1 MGRYAIVGMSC
12 LFPGAGTPAEYW
24 QNLLD
29 GVDSRTEGSTR
40 AFGHEPAAREVDPD
54 DPHRVYFTRGG
65 FLGRYDFDPAGYL
78 LPAQYLS
85 TLDRV
90 FHWSLHVARE
100 TLSDAGLAPGP
111 AAARPVP
118 DRIGVIFG
126 NYPFPTPSSGHLA
139 GAVWNS
145 AVATGLAAA
154 GFPLPEGT
162 TDGAGTGP
170 HDLWVGGL
178 PARVVAASLGL
189 AGPQFTLDAACSSA
203 LYAIRLACG
212 YLDTGKADVMLAGGV
227 CGPDPTV
234 IHLSF
239 SDLRAYPKDGF
250 SQPFDARS
258 KGIVTGQGASMVA
271 LKRLADARRD
281 GDRIYAV
288 IESIGLTN
296 DGAGR
301 HVLAPNVTGQLAAYQ
316 AAYRQAGLEPSAVQ
330 YLECHAT
337 GTPLGD
343 NTELSGVTEFFGAD
357 LPYYGSVKGNIGH
370 LLTVA
375 GMSSLIK
382 VVLALSHR
390 VVPPTIAVDQPLGEA
405 AAGRLVRAATPW
417 PATAGAPRRAGV
429 SAFGF
434 GGTNAHV
441 ILAEPAAVSP
451 ETPVSGGTAAVPAA
465 SPDTRSTGLPG
476 GTAAVPA
483 ASPDTTPGAEP
494 PRLAI
499 TGIGAQYG
507 AFATRDDLD
516 RATYAGRHA
525 FRELPERRWRGFEL
539 DTGGPVG
546 DPVPAGYVES
556 FELDA
561 TAYRIPPKE
570 LEDFNQQHLLM
581 LRVAEEALRDAGY
594 DPPRSAGAQPAQ
606 RVGVVLAMEMEP
618 AAHGHGTRYDLGRR
632 VAEWCARA
640 GLAPTAE
647 QLAELARAARTGV
660 HDGVEVNEVLS
671 YIGNIMASRI
681 SSRWNFTGPSFT
693 VSADSGGAAYALEVA
708 QLLLLDPTLDA
719 VLVGAVDL
727 AGGPENALAR
737 ARLAAPGG
745 TPGLAAGGVGGW
757 RAGDGAGALVV
768 TRPGSVPAGRTTY
781 ACVEA
786 IAIRYGGPSVSPA
799 AQPDLVAAAAR
810 DALRA
815 AGLTPADVEL
825 VETHGGG
832 IAEQDVA
839 ELAGLA
845 QVWSR
850 DPVGELRTAL
860 SSMAASV
867 GDTQTAS
874 VLASVIRAA
883 LCLHHGYFPAAPG
896 WQGPA
901 GEFAGTLAGSSF
913 FVPGESQPWLRGTR
927 SRPRAASVSAL
938 GTAGSHAHLVLS
950 GATVRGQVAPSDW
963 EHAGGP
969 LVVPVGGD
977 DLAGLLAAVGALRT
991 ALDGGTPLATLVHAA
1006 AEDAVRRRLRA
1017 VFVAADRAT
1026 LARQLDQGA
1035 KDLPAVHESGG
1046 EWETP
1051 SGSYYCGRPIGPGG
1065 RVALVFP
1072 GAFNSYLG
1080 LGRELFRA
1088 FPALLPR
1095 FEEQAERPADVLRAA
1110 TVYPRSIAPLDRRE
1124 LMRREAELVEDIPL
1138 MLASGTSFALLFTDL
1153 IRELMKV
1160 PVHGAFGYSLGESSM
1175 MFATDGWAQSARNDV
1190 KISAT
1195 PLFRDQLCGPKHVVR
1210 RRWNIPD
1217 DVPDRDVWT
1226 TLVVLAS
1233 AEVVRDTLPRYD
1245 RVFLTHVNTPNE
1257 VVVAGDPAQC
1267 RALVAELDAKSARA
1281 PANHVMHCPVV
1292 DGELEGLADLN
1303 RYPTGDTGDLELFS
1317 SYDYGQVTELDPD
1330 VVAGHIAQTLRSTVD
1345 FPRLIHQ
1352 AYRRGYRYFIEVG
1365 PASTCARWVR
1375 ETLGDAAHL
1384 SVSIDRRGA
1393 RVATNIARVVA
1404 RLVSHGA
1411 AVDLAPFLPAVP
1423 AERPRTA
1430 MPLRT
1435 VVVGGE
1441 PVIERVARGAAHVV
1455 PHLPPAPEPSALEPP
1470 ALEPPAAE
1478 PPAAVGSG
1486 EAEDPPPASPDSR
1499 SPIPLHPL
1507 PASVHAS
1514 ETDTRMPQPTMPSQP
1529 HEPAI
1534 TAEREPITLVPAS
1547 AVATAAG
1554 ADQPLPPAIVGA
1566 PLPVRVADRSPAAAT
1581 ALLHD
1586 LREQLADSHRQILA
1600 AQASL
1605 RADLAALLAPP
1616 GSGGAAVLPAA
1627 PADTAAG
1634 TGPTVTGA
1642 GPSLTGAPPSVTVEV
1657 PARSPKPK
1665 PPGVIWDED
1674 ELLEF
1679 ATGSIAAVFG
1689 EKFSVIDSYDRRVR
1703 LPAQPYHF
1711 VTRVTGLDATTG
1723 QFKKSFIQTEY
1734 DVPEGA
1740 WYSVDGQV
1748 PPAVT
1753 IEAGQCDLLLVSYLG
1768 IDFANKGERSYRL
1781 LDSTLS
1787 FYGDL
1792 PQEGQT
1798 LRYDIWIDQFVT
1810 HGETTLFFFHY
1821 DCYADGR
1828 LILKLKNACAGF
1840 FTQAELESSLGIIEG
1855 NLGRTVAATERKT
1868 FKPLVHTDR
1877 TTLSTSDLRRLTEGR
1892 VAEVFGPAYDQQ
1904 GANPSLRLTGGRLLM
1919 VDEITELDRKG
1930 GSYGIGSIK
1939 ARKALVPG
1947 EWYFTC
1953 HFPDDPVVAGSL
1965 VAEGA
1970 VQLLQAYALSLGLQM
1985 SLPDARFQPVPE
1997 LETNVKVRGQVTPD
2011 YSEIRYEIDVTE
2023 VSLLP
2028 RPTVIADVLVYRD
2041 DKPAIAVRNLGIQ
2054 ILEKPGAP
2062 YRPGK
2067 KGVVEHYMGRR
2078 NASGEVALL
2087 NEFHMAHAAKG
2098 NLATAMGPEF
2108 EIYENLRAPYIP
2120 NGDFL
2125 FVDRVMKLEGE
2136 RGRLKRGSVME
2147 TEYDSNA
2154 DAWYYPENGGDAGH
2168 PHMPNCVY
2176 MESSLQ
2182 AAILLGYYLGATLNF
2197 PQQEFSIRNL
2207 DGRATLV
2214 KPIDLRGKTI
2224 RHHSTLLSS
2233 DAMPGAVLQNFSYEL
2248 SADGE
2253 VFYVGESLFGYFSP
2267 QALANQVGLDGGK
2280 FIAPWGDELPTKPAD
2295 LRHIE
2300 LAAFRAGRGAAHP
2313 LKLGHGHLDLVE
2325 WVDVVPSGGKHGRG
2339 YLRGYRPIA
2348 ETDWYFNNHFY
2359 RDPVM
2364 PGSLGVEAIL
2374 QAMQVF
2380 AIETG
2385 LADGLRNPRFA
2396 IATGVELSWRYRG
2409 QINRQDKDMDFD
2421 VHVKEIRREADRI
2434 VVVGDASLWKPGLR
2448 IYELGNIAIEVRFDA

>member
-1 MGRYAIVGMSC
+1 
-12 LFPGAGTPAEYW
+12 
-24 QNLLD
+24 
-29 GVDSRTEGSTR
+29 
-40 AFGHEPAAREVDPD
+40 
-54 DPHRVYFTRGG
+54 
-65 FLGRYDFDPAGYL
+65 
-78 LPAQYLS
+78 
-85 TLDRV
+85 
-90 FHWSLHVARE
+90 
-100 TLSDAGLAPGP
+100 
-111 AAARPVP
+111 
-118 DRIGVIFG
+118 
-126 NYPFPTPSSGHLA
+126 
-139 GAVWNS
+139 
-145 AVATGLAAA
+145 
-154 GFPLPEGT
+154 
-162 TDGAGTGP
+162 
-170 HDLWVGGL
+170 
-178 PARVVAASLGL
+178 
-189 AGPQFTLDAACSSA
+189 
-203 LYAIRLACG
+203 
-212 YLDTGKADVMLAGGV
+212 
-227 CGPDPTV
+227 
-234 IHLSF
+234 
-239 SDLRAYPKDGF
+239 
-250 SQPFDARS
+250 
-258 KGIVTGQGASMVA
+258 
-271 LKRLADARRD
+271 
-281 GDRIYAV
+281 
-288 IESIGLTN
+288 
-296 DGAGR
+296 
-301 HVLAPNVTGQLAAYQ
+301 
-316 AAYRQAGLEPSAVQ
+316 
-330 YLECHAT
+330 
-337 GTPLGD
+337 
-343 NTELSGVTEFFGAD
+343 
-357 LPYYGSVKGNIGH
+357 
-370 LLTVA
+370 
-375 GMSSLIK
+375 
-382 VVLALSHR
+382 
-390 VVPPTIAVDQPLGEA
+390 
-405 AAGRLVRAATPW
+405 
-417 PATAGAPRRAGV
+417 
-429 SAFGF
+429 
-434 GGTNAHV
+434 
-441 ILAEPAAVSP
+441 
-451 ETPVSGGTAAVPAA
+451 
-465 SPDTRSTGLPG
+465 
-476 GTAAVPA
+476 
-483 ASPDTTPGAEP
+483 
-494 PRLAI
+494 
-499 TGIGAQYG
+499 
-507 AFATRDDLD
+507 
-516 RATYAGRHA
+516 
-525 FRELPERRWRGFEL
+525 
-539 DTGGPVG
+539 
-546 DPVPAGYVES
+546 
-556 FELDA
+556 
-561 TAYRIPPKE
+561 
-570 LEDFNQQHLLM
+570 
-581 LRVAEEALRDAGY
+581 
-594 DPPRSAGAQPAQ
+594 
-606 RVGVVLAMEMEP
+606 
-618 AAHGHGTRYDLGRR
+618 
-632 VAEWCARA
+632 
-640 GLAPTAE
+640 
-647 QLAELARAARTGV
+647 
-660 HDGVEVNEVLS
+660 
-671 YIGNIMASRI
+671 
-681 SSRWNFTGPSFT
+681 
-693 VSADSGGAAYALEVA
+693 
-708 QLLLLDPTLDA
+708 
-719 VLVGAVDL
+719 
-727 AGGPENALAR
+727 
-737 ARLAAPGG
+737 
-745 TPGLAAGGVGGW
+745 
-757 RAGDGAGALVV
+757 
-768 TRPGSVPAGRTTY
+768 
-781 ACVEA
+781 
-786 IAIRYGGPSVSPA
+786 
-799 AQPDLVAAAAR
+799 
-810 DALRA
+810 
-815 AGLTPADVEL
+815 
-825 VETHGGG
+825 
-832 IAEQDVA
+832 
-839 ELAGLA
+839 
-845 QVWSR
+845 
-850 DPVGELRTAL
+850 
-860 SSMAASV
+860 
-867 GDTQTAS
+867 
-874 VLASVIRAA
+874 
-883 LCLHHGYFPAAPG
+883 
-896 WQGPA
+896 
-901 GEFAGTLAGSSF
+901 
-913 FVPGESQPWLRGTR
+913 
-927 SRPRAASVSAL
+927 
-938 GTAGSHAHLVLS
+938 
-950 GATVRGQVAPSDW
+950 
-963 EHAGGP
+963 
-969 LVVPVGGD
+969 
-977 DLAGLLAAVGALRT
+977 
-991 ALDGGTPLATLVHAA
+991 
-1006 AEDAVRRRLRA
+1006 
-1017 VFVAADRAT
+1017 
-1026 LARQLDQGA
+1026 
-1035 KDLPAVHESGG
+1035 
-1046 EWETP
+1046 
-1051 SGSYYCGRPIGPGG
+1051 
-1065 RVALVFP
+1065 
-1072 GAFNSYLG
+1072 
-1080 LGRELFRA
+1080 
-1088 FPALLPR
+1088 
-1095 FEEQAERPADVLRAA
+1095 
-1110 TVYPRSIAPLDRRE
+1110 
-1124 LMRREAELVEDIPL
+1124 
-1138 MLASGTSFALLFTDL
+1138 
-1153 IRELMKV
+1153 
-1160 PVHGAFGYSLGESSM
+1160 
-1175 MFATDGWAQSARNDV
+1175 
-1190 KISAT
+1190 
-1195 PLFRDQLCGPKHVVR
+1195 
-1210 RRWNIPD
+1210 
-1217 DVPDRDVWT
+1217 
-1226 TLVVLAS
+1226 
-1233 AEVVRDTLPRYD
+1233 
-1245 RVFLTHVNTPNE
+1245 
-1257 VVVAGDPAQC
+1257 
-1267 RALVAELDAKSARA
+1267 
-1281 PANHVMHCPVV
+1281 
-1292 DGELEGLADLN
+1292 
-1303 RYPTGDTGDLELFS
+1303 
-1317 SYDYGQVTELDPD
+1317 
-1330 VVAGHIAQTLRSTVD
+1330 
-1345 FPRLIHQ
+1345 
-1352 AYRRGYRYFIEVG
+1352 
-1365 PASTCARWVR
+1365 
-1375 ETLGDAAHL
+1375 
-1384 SVSIDRRGA
+1384 
-1393 RVATNIARVVA
+1393 
-1404 RLVSHGA
+1404 
-1411 AVDLAPFLPAVP
+1411 
-1423 AERPRTA
+1423 
-1430 MPLRT
+1430 
-1435 VVVGGE
+1435 
-1441 PVIERVARGAAHVV
+1441 
-1455 PHLPPAPEPSALEPP
+1455 
-1470 ALEPPAAE
+1470 
-1478 PPAAVGSG
+1478 
-1486 EAEDPPPASPDSR
+1486 
-1499 SPIPLHPL
+1499 
-1507 PASVHAS
+1507 
-1514 ETDTRMPQPTMPSQP
+1514 MPQPTMPSQP